1 MPQPIERYHVLQF
14 DDRLTALA
22 FANQIAAFTVS
33 PQGMR
38 YLADPQR
45 AVMWA
50 THLMAANAS
59 LLYVSDGALHAA
71 KELKL
76 PYQVTG
82 AVARTELP
90 EGRALVLGD
99 QSDWSP

>member
-45 AVMWA
+45 AVIWA

-59 LLYVSDGALHAA
+59 ILYVSEGVLQAA
-71 KELKL
+71 KALKL
-76 PYQVTG
+76 PYHATG
-82 AVARTELP
+82 IVARAELP
-90 EGRALVLGD
+90 DGRMLVLGD